1 MKASV
6 AFKKQIDAI
15 KTELLDGIKMIVTK
29 QPNERL
35 EIYDVDDN
43 LVLVEDLQSPTI
55 IMSIET
61 RENRL
66 TGNYGTYEEE
76 DYVILENCNVELL
89 CIIFD
94 ACERAEDDLKRE
106 KQVDENIRAGFN

>member
-35 EIYDVDDN
+35 
-43 LVLVEDLQSPTI
+43 
-55 IMSIET
+55 
-61 RENRL
+61 
-66 TGNYGTYEEE
+66 
-76 DYVILENCNVELL
+76 
-89 CIIFD
+89 
-94 ACERAEDDLKRE
+94 
-106 KQVDENIRAGFN
+106 